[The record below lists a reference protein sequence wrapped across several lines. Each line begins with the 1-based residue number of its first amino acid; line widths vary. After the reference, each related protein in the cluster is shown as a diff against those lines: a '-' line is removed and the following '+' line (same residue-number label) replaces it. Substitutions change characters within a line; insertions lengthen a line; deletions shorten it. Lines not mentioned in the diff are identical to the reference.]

1 MSRDPLREAVAA
13 RLEWLRILGV
23 SDLPLRKDP
32 VPAAGVAPRPAPP
45 RLPDESPAVAAAP
58 SPSPSPTGSSEPS
71 TGPIAPAPQGGLFG
85 SAPADDEAAGGRR
98 GSGRAADAARSGVGA
113 ASPLLGATSP
123 EGTDAAAALQAIR
136 DDLGD
141 CRRCRL
147 CEKRT
152 QVVFGVGDPQAR
164 LMFIGAGPGA
174 DEDAQGE
181 PFVGRAGQLLTKM
194 IEAMGLTRSQV
205 YIANVVK
212 CRPPENR
219 TPLPDEVATCSPFLL
234 RQIAAIRPRVIVC
247 LGTPSAQAILGT
259 RETITRLRGTFRDVG
274 GYRIMPTFHP
284 AYLLRNPAAK
294 REVWDDLKQ
303 VMAVLAAP

>member
-1 MSRDPLREAVAA
+1 MSRDAALREALRA
-13 RLEWLRILGV
+13 RLEWLRLLGV
-23 SDLPLRKDP
+23 SDLSRPKGAMAPTAAAPRAMAPP
-32 VPAAGVAPRPAPP
+32 VQAADEVERPAAGQHG
-45 RLPDESPAVAAAP
+45 LFVAAQPEA
-58 SPSPSPTGSSEPS
+58 E
-71 TGPIAPAPQGGLFG
+71 APAGGRVTG
-85 SAPADDEAAGGRR
+85 SAPRGG
-98 GSGRAADAARSGVGA
+98 AA
-113 ASPLLGATSP
+113 ASPLLAAVAT
-123 EGTDAAAALQAIR
+123 EGIDAATWLRAIR

-147 CEKRT
+147 CERRT
-152 QVVFGVGDPQAR
+152 QVVFGVGDPGAR
-164 LMFIGAGPGA
+164 LMFIGEGPGA

-205 YIANVVK
+205 YIANIVK

-234 RQIAAIRPRVIVC
+234 RQIAAIRPKVIVC

-274 GYRIMPTFHP
+274 GYRVMPTFHP
-284 AYLLRNPAAK
+284 AYLLRNPPAK

-303 VMAVLAAP
+303 VMAVLAGA